1 MIYQDTRVI
10 NDIVH
15 VFVSV
20 LSWYTCYQW
29 NSACRFENSLSLY
42 VMSIQ
47 PFMDKKT
54 LRL

>member
-15 VFVSV
+15 VFVSD

-29 NSACRFENSLSLY
+29 
-42 VMSIQ
+42 
-47 PFMDKKT
+47 
-54 LRL
+54 